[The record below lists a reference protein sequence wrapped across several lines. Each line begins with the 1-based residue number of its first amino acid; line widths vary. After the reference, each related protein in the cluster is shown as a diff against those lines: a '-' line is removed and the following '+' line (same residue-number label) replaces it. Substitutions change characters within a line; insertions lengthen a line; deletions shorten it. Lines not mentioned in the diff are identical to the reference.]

1 MIDKEIIELYLQRNE
16 QAIEKTQEKYGSYC
30 YRIAKNILVVKED
43 AQECVNDTWNLAW
56 NKIPPIIPASLK
68 AFLGKVVRDISIS
81 RYRVNHAQ
89 KRYSGIEIMFDELEE
104 CIPSSF
110 DVEQNFDN
118 MQLSE
123 IIDNWLATLSKE
135 DRVLFVRRYYYGD
148 AVKNLAKLHN
158 YTENQ
163 MAQKMMK
170 LRKSLKTFLSAK
182 GVRI

>member
-1 MIDKEIIELYLQRNE
+1 MLEIVKYPDETLRQISEKVEL
-16 QAIEKTQEKYGSYC
+16 
-30 YRIAKNILVVKED
+30 
-43 AQECVNDTWNLAW
+43 
-56 NKIPPIIPASLK
+56 P
-68 AFLGKVVRDISIS
+68 
-81 RYRVNHAQ
+81 
-89 KRYSGIEIMFDELEE
+89 
-104 CIPSSF
+104 
-110 DVEQNFDN
+110 
-118 MQLSE
+118 
-123 IIDNWLATLSKE
+123 LSKE